1 MFLFH
6 EVPSPAKLE
15 HCQTISELK
24 LAGKCHCKMFFDSDL
39 TGLLLLTKCAAGAEP
54 NCFFDR
60 FAKLDFSQH
69 DFQSLTLFLAN
80 ISKSDCLSLIF
91 KVQQTSRQIFLSQ
104 IV

>member
-1 MFLFH
+1 
-6 EVPSPAKLE
+6 
-15 HCQTISELK
+15 
-24 LAGKCHCKMFFDSDL
+24 MFFDSDL
-39 TGLLLLTKCAAGAEP
+39 TGLLLLTKCAAALSLIVSLTDSP
-54 NCFFDR
+54 S
-60 FAKLDFSQH
+60 LIFSQH